1 MKLINF
7 AKKSRKQFAR
17 DYHSNTTLFCLYDS
31 YKFAYPKY
39 LKLKLSDILIYKNR
53 KISEFYI
60 LAKESAILED
70 LLEEK
75 IKPKFVKKTILQY
88 SKKIEEI
95 IKILEKKDPSFKDA
109 QKLFVFNSE
118 MIPLERIIFLVP
130 HLVLDHGVKIS
141 DKKLVDYCQEE
152 RQRTEKFFYSV
163 DSFFKRHKAIVPK
176 YIKGYK
182 KGLQEFIIFNN
193 EFISDKNVIK
203 NFEKILEAKN
213 REIEDKKI
221 IRGFTAYAGKVKGAV
236 KIIVSRKDYGKMKK
250 GDILVAI
257 NTNPDYLPII
267 KKAAAIVADEGGLL
281 CHAAIVSREFKIPC
295 IIGTKI
301 ATQVLKDGMVV
312 EVDAE
317 KGIVRILNNKNSS
330 IIRSI

>member
-1 MKLINF
+1 MKLIDF
-7 AKKSRKQFAR
+7 AKKARKQFAR
-17 DYHSNTTLFCLYDS
+17 DCLSDTTLFYLYDG

-53 KISEFYI
+53 KNSEFYI

-95 IKILEKKDPSFKDA
+95 RKILEKKKTSFKDS
-109 QKLFVFNSE
+109 QKLFVLNSE
-118 MIPLERIIFLVP
+118 ISPLGRIIFVVP
-130 HLVLDHGVKIS
+130 HLVLDHGVKMS

-152 RQRTEKFFYSV
+152 RQRTEKLFYSV
-163 DSFFKRHKAIVPK
+163 DRFFKRYETIVPK

-182 KGLQEFIIFNN
+182 KSLWEFIIFNN
-193 EFISDKNVIK
+193 EFISDKNIIK
-203 NFEKILEAKN
+203 KLKKILEEKN
-213 REIEDKKI
+213 EKIKNKKT
-221 IRGFTAYAGKVKGAV
+221 IRGFTAYAGKAKGTAR
-236 KIIVSRKDYGKMKK
+236 IIVSRKDYGKMKK
-250 GDILVAI
+250 GNILVVV

-267 KKAAAIVADEGGLL
+267 KKAAAIVADEGGML

-295 IIGTKI
+295 VVGTKI
-301 ATQVLKDGMVV
+301 ATRVLHDGQMV
-312 EVDAE
+312 EVDAN
-317 KGIVRILNNKNSS
+317 KGVVCILNINNKK
-330 IIRSI
+330 